1 MSDVP
6 PHPSGAPEG
15 DAHKPPGPTRRVV
28 LLGGLATAIVA
39 ATYSIYEET
48 LGSALPRHSTT
59 TPRATSVTGVALP
72 VLPRDDGT
80 LENGVRTFR
89 LKLAPGKTSFFEGQE
104 TTTWGINRAFLG
116 PVLHA
121 NRGEK
126 VRLLVENQV
135 GEPTTLHWHGMH
147 LPAEMDGGPF
157 QPIAAGATWAPEW
170 EIRQSAATL
179 WFHPHFFGKTREH
192 VMKGLAGVFAIHDPS
207 EAGLPDKHG
216 VDDFSIIL
224 QETLLNDKGQI
235 DTSDGSRVTLVN
247 GAIAPRLQLPE
258 GPTRLR
264 LLNASDSRSFQLA
277 FDDARPLVIVGVD
290 GGRLNNPVSV
300 SDVIL
305 GPGERVEIIVD
316 HADGRL
322 IALNPDAGVAN
333 GTATTTTTAA
343 TGAAATLSD
352 VPADVLLQFEGGPK
366 GPVPQTPFPS
376 APSPA
381 ELADP
386 AKATVNRRLV
396 LQKGGPGLTIGIEGG
411 PATPSPGS
419 SDMPGM
425 PGMPGMPATPG
436 TTAPTAAPPVRAGL
450 QQPTTTAAP
459 PPTTAPGGGAP
470 TTAPTKAAIPGVPA
484 AAMEEPSFECA
495 LGTTEV
501 WAIENKTDV
510 VHYFHV
516 HDVQFK
522 VVDRD
527 GAPPLEHERGRKD
540 VVRIEAAST
549 VRIALDL
556 KDYVDPTFP
565 YMFHCHMLT
574 HEDQGMM
581 GHFTVVDAQAVR
593 P

>member
-1 MSDVP
+1 
-6 PHPSGAPEG
+6 
-15 DAHKPPGPTRRVV
+15 V
-28 LLGGLATAIVA
+28 LLGGLATAIAA

-48 LGSALPRHSTT
+48 LGSALPRHATT
-59 TPRATSVTGVALP
+59 TPRATSVTGIALP
-72 VLPRDDGT
+72 LLPRDDGT
-80 LENGVRTFR
+80 LENGVRTFT
-89 LKLAPGKTSFFEGQE
+89 LKLQPGKTSFLDGQE

-126 VRLLVENQV
+126 VRMLVENQV
-135 GEPTTLHWHGMH
+135 GEPTTMHWHGMH

-157 QPIAAGATWAPEW
+157 QPIAAGATWKPEW

-179 WFHPHFFGKTREH
+179 WFHPHFFGKTRDH

-235 DTSDGSRVTLVN
+235 DTSDGARVTLVN
-247 GAIAPRLQLPE
+247 GAIAPRLELPD
-258 GPTRLR
+258 GPARLR

-300 SDVIL
+300 PDVIL
-305 GPGERVEIIVD
+305 GPGERVELIVD

-322 IALNPDAGVAN
+322 LALNPDAGVAN
-333 GTATTTTTAA
+333 GTNTTTTTAA

-352 VPADVLLQFEGGPK
+352 VAADVLLQLEGGPK
-366 GPVPQTPFPS
+366 GAVPQTPFPS

-386 AKATVNRRLV
+386 AKATVTRRLV
-396 LQKGGPGLTIGIEGG
+396 LQKGGPGLTIGIETGST
-411 PATPSPGS
+411 ASPTGTT
-419 SDMPGM
+419 DTTAMPNMPGM
-425 PGMPGMPATPG
+425 PSTLATPG
-436 TTAPTAAPPVRAGL
+436 TTVPGAAKPPTGAGL
-450 QQPTTTAAP
+450 QQPTTTTTTTPPSTVPGGPGSSGA
-459 PPTTAPGGGAP
+459 PPTT
-470 TTAPTKAAIPGVPA
+470 KAATIPGVPA
-484 AAMEEPSFECA
+484 AAMEEPSFACQID
-495 LGTTEV
+495 TTEV

-527 GAPPLEHERGRKD
+527 GKPPIEHELGRKD
-540 VVRIEAAST
+540 VVRIEATST

-581 GHFTVVDAQAVR
+581 GHFTVVDGKAA
-593 P
+593 PA